1 VIQLQKMNGVTDTSA
16 WGRALSNDENFKA
29 AIPSFYSNVSLEKGL
44 EYLRTVDSGSDNRV
58 MHISNGLFHIMTYI

>member
-1 VIQLQKMNGVTDTSA
+1 VTQLQKVNGVTDTSA

-44 EYLRTVDSGSDNRV
+44 EYLRTVDSDSNNRV
-58 MHISNGLFHIMTYI
+58 MHRSNGPLHVMTYI